1 MINNLKNITI
11 CGGVGKNNFTMER
24 GSFKYKQT
32 VCKMSEFKRTRL
44 DEHPDGFNISFEHDG
59 QNFNFVLEEVNGLLK
74 ASLKTPENTEINRY
88 KITIPVN
95 SNLHY
100 YGCGEVHS
108 TFDLSGKKVRIFVAE
123 HQNAKRIGKKVLKK
137 YIPLVN
143 AEKTLNFNKY
153 ESYYAQP
160 TFVTSDKWFFHA
172 ETKGFSQLDF
182 SRDGKVVFS
191 CQEPPVFWMGS
202 ADGFQALSE
211 KISLLLGHQK
221 SLPDWVYDGA
231 ILAVQGG
238 TEIIDR
244 KIDEVKSEGAKVCG
258 IWSQDW
264 CGCRRTKF
272 GYQVMWNWE
281 WDRELYHNL
290 DKKISEWN
298 KEGIRFLGYINP
310 FMAIEKG
317 LYKYATEH
325 GYCVKDN
332 EGKDYLVTITT
343 FPAAMIDLT
352 NPKAWEWYKTIIKEN
367 LIGLGLSGWMADF
380 GEYLPVDCVLHSGD
394 DPYMMHNQWPAMWAQ
409 LNREAIEETGK
420 SSEVFFFTRA
430 GYTNTISNSP
440 MMWTGD
446 QHVDWSEDDGI
457 TSVIP
462 ATLSLAMSGFGMT
475 HSDIGGYTTIMKMTR
490 SKELLLRWEEMNV
503 FTPLYRFHEGNQPS
517 RNVQFNDDQELLKQL
532 SWCSRA
538 HVALKPYLKVLEKEN
553 TEHGTPVMRP
563 LFYHYDEDKAYSVYD
578 EYLLGRDMLVA
589 PVLKQGVNER
599 VLWLP
604 DDEWIHVF
612 TGKSFNGGTYRID
625 APVGMPP
632 VFVRKNSE
640 YTNITD
646 AIRIEW
652 QKNN

>member
-1 MINNLKNITI
+1 
-11 CGGVGKNNFTMER
+11 
-24 GSFKYKQT
+24 
-32 VCKMSEFKRTRL
+32 
-44 DEHPDGFNISFEHDG
+44 
-59 QNFNFVLEEVNGLLK
+59 
-74 ASLKTPENTEINRY
+74 
-88 KITIPVN
+88 
-95 SNLHY
+95 
-100 YGCGEVHS
+100 
-108 TFDLSGKKVRIFVAE
+108 
-123 HQNAKRIGKKVLKK
+123 
-137 YIPLVN
+137 
-143 AEKTLNFNKY
+143 
-153 ESYYAQP
+153 
-160 TFVTSDKWFFHA
+160 
-172 ETKGFSQLDF
+172 
-182 SRDGKVVFS
+182 
-191 CQEPPVFWMGS
+191 
-202 ADGFQALSE
+202 
-211 KISLLLGHQK
+211 
-221 SLPDWVYDGA
+221 
-231 ILAVQGG
+231 
-238 TEIIDR
+238 
-244 KIDEVKSEGAKVCG
+244 
-258 IWSQDW
+258 
-264 CGCRRTKF
+264 
-272 GYQVMWNWE
+272 
-281 WDRELYHNL
+281 
-290 DKKISEWN
+290 
-298 KEGIRFLGYINP
+298 
-310 FMAIEKG
+310 
-317 LYKYATEH
+317 
-325 GYCVKDN
+325 
-332 EGKDYLVTITT
+332 
-343 FPAAMIDLT
+343 
-352 NPKAWEWYKTIIKEN
+352 
-367 LIGLGLSGWMADF
+367 
-380 GEYLPVDCVLHSGD
+380 
-394 DPYMMHNQWPAMWAQ
+394 MMHNQWPAMWAQ